1 MVKALKSE
9 TWQDLINCLNSS
21 LDMTLFLANLICNS
35 FVIATVLAAT
45 TEDFHQSGSF
55 FTKWFTCFWQSVIA
69 NKPPI
74 MQIFPFS
81 KFELISS
88 DYWFKS
94 HGQKVN
100 FQSRNSYLFGL
111 KFSASGQ
118 IEAEILSGQIC
129 QTGGLFAKAVCSE
142 KVIHLSEKIST
153 FVRILCIK
161 QCTLEQINDWIQVEC
176 TWILRVPAMK
186 MGSSRALKWAPLH
199 MSVG

>member
-55 FTKWFTCFWQSVIA
+55 FIKWFTCFWQNVIA

-118 IEAEILSGQIC
+118 IEAEILSVDKSARLVACLLKQFA
-129 QTGGLFAKAVCSE
+129 QKRWSTWVKKYPLFWE
-142 KVIHLSEKIST
+142 
-153 FVRILCIK
+153 
-161 QCTLEQINDWIQVEC
+161 
-176 TWILRVPAMK
+176 
-186 MGSSRALKWAPLH
+186 SS
-199 MSVG
+199 V